1 MRAIR
6 ILLIALALLSAGL
19 MAGASLSIGTAADQV
34 EVWKT
39 DLYGDPA
46 ALDGLEVTL
55 PLEAEEQL
63 FWTSVFSAGAPEQA
77 ETDFCTFL
85 ARRSIRYRSA
95 ADSVGV
101 RFTGDG
107 GGYHYLSA
115 DSEAQND
122 PDYWGELYF
131 CLDAIQ
137 ALAANTPDGETRSR
151 TYALEELTE
160 FYPVE
165 ASIGFSYSRLEDE
178 RWPETLLRDYFAV
191 PVLPGA
197 SVTLSVEKSG
207 SGGYSDVGVEFS
219 GPWYL
224 YNNYWSAPDG
234 DSLLFTVGNTYV
246 NQDTDETGLLD
257 GSHIPGGWGIY
268 RLSFNDEDRTGGTLE
283 TVWSLPAGSAVLD
296 FWGDEA
302 RDEFCLL
309 TAEEDTLRMRVFGGD
324 MALRQTIDL
333 LPFSADTHYVQTY
346 KGEDFLVPMGYTF
359 LNPEED
365 RTARYCFA
373 VLERTEEGWA
383 LAFTGDDGVAEAL
396 NYGGFSRADDYGSEL
411 SMAFDGK
418 RLAVRDTGN
427 RYSGYYTGAFTIA
440 VYTADGLAYLGEY
453 DCSLFPQAYADAGRY
468 GYCQLPM
475 DWSEPMVRW
484 TQT

>member
-19 MAGASLSIGTAADQV
+19 LAGASLSIGDSADQV
-34 EVWKT
+34 EIWKT

-63 FWTSVFSAGAPEQA
+63 FWTSVFPAGAPEQA

-85 ARRSIRYRSA
+85 ARRSIRYRSS

-101 RFTGDG
+101 RFTGNG
-107 GGYHYLSA
+107 GGHHYLSV

-165 ASIGFSYSRLEDE
+165 ASIDFSYSRLEDE

-191 PVLPGA
+191 PVLPGI

-224 YNNYWSAPDG
+224 YNNYW
-234 DSLLFTVGNTYV
+234 
-246 NQDTDETGLLD
+246 
-257 GSHIPGGWGIY
+257 
-268 RLSFNDEDRTGGTLE
+268 
-283 TVWSLPAGSAVLD
+283 
-296 FWGDEA
+296 
-302 RDEFCLL
+302 
-309 TAEEDTLRMRVFGGD
+309 
-324 MALRQTIDL
+324 
-333 LPFSADTHYVQTY
+333 
-346 KGEDFLVPMGYTF
+346 
-359 LNPEED
+359 
-365 RTARYCFA
+365 
-373 VLERTEEGWA
+373 
-383 LAFTGDDGVAEAL
+383 
-396 NYGGFSRADDYGSEL
+396 
-411 SMAFDGK
+411 
-418 RLAVRDTGN
+418 
-427 RYSGYYTGAFTIA
+427 
-440 VYTADGLAYLGEY
+440 
-453 DCSLFPQAYADAGRY
+453 
-468 GYCQLPM
+468 
-475 DWSEPMVRW
+475 
-484 TQT
+484 